1 MYKRY
6 KKSKNTKNQETT
18 KIYRNRDTK
27 YINMEIQTYK
37 GNIRE
42 YTQYQCHRSHMGR
55 GPQFFQNGDLK
66 GLSATKKGD
75 QKMRIFDKLTER
87 R

>member
-1 MYKRY
+1 
-6 KKSKNTKNQETT
+6 
-18 KIYRNRDTK
+18 
-27 YINMEIQTYK
+27 MEIQTYK
-37 GNIRE
+37 DNIRE

-55 GPQFFQNGDLK
+55 GPQFFQNGDLI
-66 GLSATKKGD
+66 LSEMGTKRGFRQQKKWD